1 MKLLQSVAVENQHI
15 FLVYHKKEITAGVET
30 HSLTILNLQSL
41 VLPEFIV

>member
-1 MKLLQSVAVENQHI
+1 MKLLQSVAVKNEHI
-15 FLVYHKKEITAGVET
+15 FLVYHKKEIATSVET